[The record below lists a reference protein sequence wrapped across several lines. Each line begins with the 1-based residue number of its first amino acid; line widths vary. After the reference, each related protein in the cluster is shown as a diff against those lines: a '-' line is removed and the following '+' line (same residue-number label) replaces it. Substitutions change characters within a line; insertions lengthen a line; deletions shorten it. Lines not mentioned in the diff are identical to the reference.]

1 MIMSPLIAFLIVFVL
16 LLIALIKLKV
26 TPSVGLFAAAIIFGL
41 MVGMPAADI
50 LSKLPAG
57 FGNMMTSIGL
67 LIVFGSIFGDFLGN
81 SGATEELAKG
91 MVRLFGKK
99 NDYLALNLVG
109 FILSIPI
116 YFGCAYIMTAPL
128 VTALQKISKKSM
140 KGYVIAIFTGL
151 MLTHSCVAPT
161 PGPLAV
167 AGQIG
172 ANVGWFII
180 WGIIVCLPAS
190 LLVGWVYANL
200 VNSKEEKQRARDAMK
215 EIMEDEDLLAPDPT
229 KPSALKAFLLVMFP
243 IVLIVF
249 AAIFSL
255 FVTEG
260 PVYTVINFVGNSNIA
275 LFIAM
280 LVTGYVLHPYMPEKT
295 VMQYIDAYADRTGNV
310 LLIVGAGGCF
320 ASMLGATTMSTDLV
334 AIMSAT
340 KMPVILLGFLLAF
353 CIRAAVGSATAA
365 MLTSIAT
372 RPARCALPLACRP
385 SSQASLS
392 VSAPTPPPSRRTLP
406 SGFRPPTTA
415 SIPKTASP
423 LRRSPAFC
431 PVPSAWSFW
440 SCSTPSPVSSPE
452 CSERRFRNRKR
463 RILCSHQIRSSQ
475 GALLPTG

>member
-215 EIMEDEDLLAPDPT
+215 EIVEDEDLLAPDPT

-365 MLTSIAT
+365 MLTSIAIAGPGVPCLWHVAHHR
-372 RPARCALPLACRP
+372 RPLCL
-385 SSQASLS
+385 
-392 VSAPTPPPSRRTLP
+392 SRRQRRHLP
-406 SGFRPPTTA
+406 DGRYLLVSVHLQRPRYQRLPRHYDDPLHSVRCHRHGHSGRAQRLLWCPP
-415 SIPKTASP
+415 
-423 LRRSPAFC
+423 
-431 PVPSAWSFW
+431 
-440 SCSTPSPVSSPE
+440 
-452 CSERRFRNRKR
+452 RNV
-463 RILCSHQIRSSQ
+463 LNV
-475 GALLPTG
+475 ALGIGKGEYYALTK

>member
-1 MIMSPLIAFLIVFVL
+1 MSPLVAFLIVFVV
-16 LLIALIKLKV
+16 LLIALIKFKV
-26 TPSVGLFAAAIIFGL
+26 TPSIGLFAAAVVFGL
-41 MVGMPAADI
+41 MVGMPASDI
-50 LSKLPAG
+50 LNNLPAG
-57 FGNMMTSIGL
+57 FGSMMKSIGL
-67 LIVFGSIFGDFLGN
+67 LIVFGSIFGDFLGR

-128 VTALQKISKKSM
+128 VNALQKISKKSM
-140 KGYVIAIFTGL
+140 KGYVIAIFSGL

-190 LLVGWVYANL
+190 ILVGWFYANI
-200 VNSKEEKQRARDAMK
+200 VNSKEEKLQARAAMK
-215 EIMEDEDLLAPDPT
+215 EIVEDEDLLRPDPT
-229 KPSALKAFLLVMFP
+229 KPSALKAFLLIMLP

-249 AAIFSL
+249 ASIFSL
-255 FVTEG
+255 FVKEG
-260 PVYTVINFVGNSNIA
+260 TAYNVINFIGNSNIA

-280 LVTGYVLHPYMPEKT
+280 LVTGFVLHKYMPEKT
-295 VMQYIDAYADRTGNV
+295 VMQYVDEFADRTGNI

-320 ASMLGATTMSTDLV
+320 ATMLGATTMSTDLV

-365 MLTSIAT
+365 MLTSIAIAG
-372 RPARCALPLACRP
+372 PVCI
-385 SSQASLS
+385 ASGMSPIIAGLS
-392 VSAPTPPPSRRTLP
+392 VCLGANAATFPTDVTFWFPSTYNGLDTKDCIATTTVPCILTGVLGMIALAILNAFAGVLP
-406 SGFRPPTTA
+406 GMF
-415 SIPKTASP
+415 
-423 LRRSPAFC
+423 
-431 PVPSAWSFW
+431 
-440 SCSTPSPVSSPE
+440 
-452 CSERRFRNRKR
+452 
-463 RILCSHQIRSSQ
+463 
-475 GALLPTG
+475 

>member
-215 EIMEDEDLLAPDPT
+215 EIVEDEDLLAE
-229 KPSALKAFLLVMFP
+229 
-243 IVLIVF
+243 
-249 AAIFSL
+249 SL
-255 FVTEG
+255 
-260 PVYTVINFVGNSNIA
+260 
-275 LFIAM
+275 
-280 LVTGYVLHPYMPEKT
+280 
-295 VMQYIDAYADRTGNV
+295 
-310 LLIVGAGGCF
+310 
-320 ASMLGATTMSTDLV
+320 
-334 AIMSAT
+334 
-340 KMPVILLGFLLAF
+340 
-353 CIRAAVGSATAA
+353 
-365 MLTSIAT
+365 
-372 RPARCALPLACRP
+372 PARHVPHRP
-385 SSQASLS
+385 H
-392 VSAPTPPPSRRTLP
+392 
-406 SGFRPPTTA
+406 
-415 SIPKTASP
+415 
-423 LRRSPAFC
+423 
-431 PVPSAWSFW
+431 
-440 SCSTPSPVSSPE
+440 
-452 CSERRFRNRKR
+452 RFRSHLLTVRHGGPCLHR
-463 RILCSHQIRSSQ
+463 HQLCRQLQHRPLHRHARHWLCSASVY
-475 GALLPTG
+475 A

>member
-215 EIMEDEDLLAPDPT
+215 EIMEDEDLLAE
-229 KPSALKAFLLVMFP
+229 
-243 IVLIVF
+243 
-249 AAIFSL
+249 SL
-255 FVTEG
+255 
-260 PVYTVINFVGNSNIA
+260 
-275 LFIAM
+275 
-280 LVTGYVLHPYMPEKT
+280 
-295 VMQYIDAYADRTGNV
+295 
-310 LLIVGAGGCF
+310 
-320 ASMLGATTMSTDLV
+320 
-334 AIMSAT
+334 
-340 KMPVILLGFLLAF
+340 
-353 CIRAAVGSATAA
+353 
-365 MLTSIAT
+365 
-372 RPARCALPLACRP
+372 PARHVPHRP
-385 SSQASLS
+385 H
-392 VSAPTPPPSRRTLP
+392 
-406 SGFRPPTTA
+406 
-415 SIPKTASP
+415 
-423 LRRSPAFC
+423 
-431 PVPSAWSFW
+431 
-440 SCSTPSPVSSPE
+440 
-452 CSERRFRNRKR
+452 RFRSHLLTVRHGGPCLHR
-463 RILCSHQIRSSQ
+463 HQLCRQLQHRPLHRHARHWLCSASVY
-475 GALLPTG
+475 A

>member
-180 WGIIVCLPAS
+180 WGIIVRLPAS

-215 EIMEDEDLLAPDPT
+215 EIVEDEDLLAPDPT

-255 FVTEG
+255 FVTE
-260 PVYTVINFVGNSNIA
+260 A
-275 LFIAM
+275 L
-280 LVTGYVLHPYMPEKT
+280 
-295 VMQYIDAYADRTGNV
+295 
-310 LLIVGAGGCF
+310 
-320 ASMLGATTMSTDLV
+320 STPSSTL
-334 AIMSAT
+334 SAT
-340 KMPVILLGFLLAF
+340 PTSPSSSPCSSLAMF
-353 CIRAAVGSATAA
+353 CIRIC
-365 MLTSIAT
+365 LK
-372 RPARCALPLACRP
+372 RP
-385 SSQASLS
+385 
-392 VSAPTPPPSRRTLP
+392 
-406 SGFRPPTTA
+406 
-415 SIPKTASP
+415 
-423 LRRSPAFC
+423 
-431 PVPSAWSFW
+431 
-440 SCSTPSPVSSPE
+440 SCSTSTPMQTAPAMSCSSWVPVDASPP
-452 CSERRFRNRKR
+452 CWGQR
-463 RILCSHQIRSSQ
+463 
-475 GALLPTG
+475 P

>member
-1 MIMSPLIAFLIVFVL
+1 MSPLVAFLIVFVVL
-16 LLIALIKLKV
+16 LLALIKFKV

-50 LSKLPAG
+50 LNTLPAG
-57 FGNMMTSIGL
+57 FGNMMKSIGL
-67 LIVFGSIFGDFLGN
+67 LIVFGSIFGDILGE

-99 NDYLALNLVG
+99 NDLLALNLVG

-128 VTALQKISKKSM
+128 VNALQKISRKSM

-172 ANVGWFII
+172 ANIGWFII
-180 WGIIVCLPAS
+180 WGIVVCLPAS
-190 LLVGWVYANL
+190 LLVGWLFANF
-200 VNSKEEKQRARDAMK
+200 VVSREEKLAAKAAMQ
-215 EIMEDEDLLAPDPT
+215 EIVEDEDLLAPDPN
-229 KPSALKAFLLVMFP
+229 KPSALKAFLLIIFP

-249 AAIFSL
+249 ASIFSL

-260 PVYTVINFVGNSNIA
+260 PVYNVINFIGNSNIA

-280 LVTGYVLHPYMPEKT
+280 LLTGYTLHKYMPKKT
-295 VMQYIDAYADRTGNV
+295 VMQFIDESANRTGNI

-320 ASMLGATTMSTDLV
+320 AAMLGATTMSNDLV

-340 KMPVILLGFLLAF
+340 KMPIILLGFLLAF

-365 MLTSIAT
+365 MLTSVAIAG
-372 RPARCALPLACRP
+372 PVCVAA
-385 SSQASLS
+385 
-392 VSAPTPPPSRRTLP
+392 
-406 SGFRPPTTA
+406 GM
-415 SIPKTASP
+415 SP
-423 LRRSPAFC
+423 LVAGMSVCLGANAATFPTDVTFWFPSTYNGLNTKDCLMTTTVPCILSGLIGLAVLAILNAFAG
-431 PVPSAWSFW
+431 V
-440 SCSTPSPVSSPE
+440 
-452 CSERRFRNRKR
+452 
-463 RILCSHQIRSSQ
+463 
-475 GALLPTG
+475 LPGMF

>member
-215 EIMEDEDLLAPDPT
+215 EIVEDEDLLAPDPT

-280 LVTGYVLHPYMPEKT
+280 LVTGYVLHPYMPEKDRHA
-295 VMQYIDAYADRTGNV
+295 VHRRLCRPHWQCPAHCGCRWMLRLHAGGNDHEHRPRRHHVRDQDARHPAWLPAGVLHPRRCRLCHRCHAHLHRHRRPGVPCLWHVAHHRRPLCLSRRQRRHLPDGRYLLVSVHLQRSRYQRLPRHYDDPLHSVRCHRHGHSGRAQRLLRRPPRNV
-310 LLIVGAGGCF
+310 LNF
-320 ASMLGATTMSTDLV
+320 ALGIGKGEYYA
-334 AIMSAT
+334 
-340 KMPVILLGFLLAF
+340 
-353 CIRAAVGSATAA
+353 
-365 MLTSIAT
+365 LT
-372 RPARCALPLACRP
+372 
-385 SSQASLS
+385 Q
-392 VSAPTPPPSRRTLP
+392 
-406 SGFRPPTTA
+406 
-415 SIPKTASP
+415 
-423 LRRSPAFC
+423 
-431 PVPSAWSFW
+431 
-440 SCSTPSPVSSPE
+440 
-452 CSERRFRNRKR
+452 
-463 RILCSHQIRSSQ
+463 
-475 GALLPTG
+475 

>member
-200 VNSKEEKQRARDAMK
+200 VNSKEEKQR
-215 EIMEDEDLLAPDPT
+215 
-229 KPSALKAFLLVMFP
+229 PSSSSFSQPSSRCSSRRAL
-243 IVLIVF
+243 
-249 AAIFSL
+249 
-255 FVTEG
+255 
-260 PVYTVINFVGNSNIA
+260 
-275 LFIAM
+275 
-280 LVTGYVLHPYMPEKT
+280 
-295 VMQYIDAYADRTGNV
+295 
-310 LLIVGAGGCF
+310 
-320 ASMLGATTMSTDLV
+320 STPSSTL
-334 AIMSAT
+334 SAT
-340 KMPVILLGFLLAF
+340 PTSPSSSPCSSLAMF
-353 CIRAAVGSATAA
+353 CIRIC
-365 MLTSIAT
+365 LK
-372 RPARCALPLACRP
+372 RP
-385 SSQASLS
+385 
-392 VSAPTPPPSRRTLP
+392 
-406 SGFRPPTTA
+406 
-415 SIPKTASP
+415 
-423 LRRSPAFC
+423 
-431 PVPSAWSFW
+431 
-440 SCSTPSPVSSPE
+440 SCSTSTPMQTAPAMSCSSWVPVDASPP
-452 CSERRFRNRKR
+452 CWGQR
-463 RILCSHQIRSSQ
+463 
-475 GALLPTG
+475 P

>member
-1 MIMSPLIAFLIVFVL
+1 
-16 LLIALIKLKV
+16 
-26 TPSVGLFAAAIIFGL
+26 
-41 MVGMPAADI
+41 
-50 LSKLPAG
+50 
-57 FGNMMTSIGL
+57 MMTSIGL

-215 EIMEDEDLLAPDPT
+215 EIVEDEDLLAPDPT

-260 PVYTVINFVGNSNIA
+260 PC
-275 LFIAM
+275 
-280 LVTGYVLHPYMPEKT
+280 LHRH
-295 VMQYIDAYADRTGNV
+295 QLCRQ
-310 LLIVGAGGCF
+310 LQH
-320 ASMLGATTMSTDLV
+320 
-334 AIMSAT
+334 
-340 KMPVILLGFLLAF
+340 
-353 CIRAAVGSATAA
+353 
-365 MLTSIAT
+365 
-372 RPARCALPLACRP
+372 RPLHRHARH
-385 SSQASLS
+385 
-392 VSAPTPPPSRRTLP
+392 
-406 SGFRPPTTA
+406 
-415 SIPKTASP
+415 
-423 LRRSPAFC
+423 
-431 PVPSAWSFW
+431 W
-440 SCSTPSPVSSPE
+440 
-452 CSERRFRNRKR
+452 
-463 RILCSHQIRSSQ
+463 LCSASVY
-475 GALLPTG
+475 A

>member
-215 EIMEDEDLLAPDPT
+215 EIVEDEDLLAPDPT

-353 CIRAAVGSATAA
+353 CIRCHAH
-365 MLTSIAT
+365 LHRHR
-372 RPARCALPLACRP
+372 RPGVPCLWHVAHHRRPLC
-385 SSQASLS
+385 L
-392 VSAPTPPPSRRTLP
+392 SRRQRRHLP
-406 SGFRPPTTA
+406 DGRYLLVSVHLQRPRYQRLPRHYDDPLHSVRCHRHGHSGRAQRLLRCPP
-415 SIPKTASP
+415 
-423 LRRSPAFC
+423 
-431 PVPSAWSFW
+431 
-440 SCSTPSPVSSPE
+440 
-452 CSERRFRNRKR
+452 RNV
-463 RILCSHQIRSSQ
+463 LNV
-475 GALLPTG
+475 ALGIGKGEYYALTK